1 MLKNIILT
9 IYIIIIAVAIG
20 VVVVSMSRNEL
31 GLIQLGNIILAEAES
46 NVLESKIVTGD
57 LILVNAE
64 KKEVKEKDI
73 ITYFTLEN
81 QKSEIRTNQIAAIT
95 KDVNGVTIYSLK
107 KEDGTIE
114 NIDDSCIIGT
124 YELSIPYAGKILNYI
139 LSKNGFLTVTLIPAI
154 ILFIIMLLKFLTEVL
169 PKKQNIRP

>member
-46 NVLESKIVTGD
+46 NVLEPEIVTGD
-57 LILVNAE
+57 LVLVNTE

-95 KDVNGVTIYSLK
+95 KDVNGITIYSLK

-114 NIDDSCIIGT
+114 NIDSSCIIGT
-124 YELSIPYAGKILNYI
+124 LNISIPYAGKILNYV
-139 LSKNGFLTVTLIPAI
+139 LSKNGFLTVTLVPAI
-154 ILFIIMLLKFLTEVL
+154 ILFLITLLNFVIILQ
-169 PKKQNIRP
+169 PKKQL

>member
-1 MLKNIILT
+1 MLKKVILT
-9 IYIIIIAVAIG
+9 LYVIIIGIAIG
-20 VVVVSMSRNEL
+20 VIVVSMNRNEQ
-31 GLIQLGNIILAEAES
+31 GLIQFGNTILVEVES
-46 NVLESKIVTGD
+46 NVLEPKLVIGD
-57 LILVNAE
+57 LVLVNS
-64 KKEVKEKDI
+64 KEQKVKEKDI

-81 QKSEIRTNQIAAIT
+81 QKSEIRTNEIAAIT

-154 ILFIIMLLKFLTEVL
+154 ILFIIMLLKFLMEIL
-169 PKKQNIRP
+169 PKKQM

>member
-1 MLKNIILT
+1 MLKKIVLIL
-9 IYIIIIAVAIG
+9 YVIIIGIAIG
-20 VVVVSMSRNEL
+20 VIVVSMNRNEQ
-31 GLIQLGNIILAEAES
+31 GLIQFGNTILVEVES
-46 NVLESKIVTGD
+46 NVLEPKLVIGD
-57 LILVNAE
+57 LVLVNS
-64 KKEVKEKDI
+64 KEQKVKEKDI

-81 QKSEIRTNQIAAIT
+81 QKSEIRTNEIAAIT

-154 ILFIIMLLKFLTEVL
+154 ILFIIMLLKFLMEVL
-169 PKKQNIRP
+169 PKKQM

>member
-1 MLKNIILT
+1 MLKKVILT
-9 IYIIIIAVAIG
+9 LYVIIIGIAIG
-20 VVVVSMSRNEL
+20 VIVVSMNRNEQ
-31 GLIQLGNIILAEAES
+31 GLIQFGNTILVEVES
-46 NVLESKIVTGD
+46 NVLEPKLVIGD
-57 LILVNAE
+57 LVLVNS
-64 KKEVKEKDI
+64 KEQKVKEKDI

-81 QKSEIRTNQIAAIT
+81 QKSEIRTNEIAAIT

-154 ILFIIMLLKFLTEVL
+154 ILFIIMLLKFLMEVL
-169 PKKQNIRP
+169 PKKQM